1 MPDDIIKNIVF
12 DLYHGNAYRF
22 CMDNA
27 TDLQAKV
34 QSAYSQIA
42 ESTIDPPFPTG
53 RTLAEDVG
61 YPADLIN
68 LLPSVAVDTF
78 CGVSNVSLFADID
91 AQNGVLDVGCGAGLD
106 TVVAARR
113 AAKVIGVDFS
123 ASMLKLASQAV
134 HEAGL
139 DAKVT
144 LLRCQAQ
151 QLPLVDASVD
161 VAIVN
166 GIFNLNPNR
175 QKIFQELAR
184 VIRPGGS
191 LFVAEIILKETMREE
206 DLTNPTNWF
215 T

>member
-1 MPDDIIKNIVF
+1 
-12 DLYHGNAYRF
+12 
-22 CMDNA
+22 MDTA
-27 TDLQAKV
+27 TDLQARV

-68 LLPSVAVDTF
+68 SLPSVSVGTF

-91 AQNGVLDVGCGAGLD
+91 AQSVVLDVGCGAGLD
-106 TVVAARR
+106 SVVAARR

-123 ASMLKLASQAV
+123 ASMLRLAAQAV

-161 VAIVN
+161 VAMVN

-175 QKIFQELAR
+175 QQIFQELAR
-184 VIRPGGS
+184 VIRPGGN
-191 LFVAEIILKETMREE
+191 LFVAEIVLKETMLEE
-206 DLTNPTNWF
+206 DLKNPTNWF

>member
-1 MPDDIIKNIVF
+1 M
-12 DLYHGNAYRF
+12 
-22 CMDNA
+22 
-27 TDLQAKV
+27 
-34 QSAYSQIA
+34 
-42 ESTIDPPFPTG
+42 
-53 RTLAEDVG
+53 
-61 YPADLIN
+61 
-68 LLPSVAVDTF
+68 
-78 CGVSNVSLFADID
+78 
-91 AQNGVLDVGCGAGLD
+91 
-106 TVVAARR
+106 
-113 AAKVIGVDFS
+113 
-123 ASMLKLASQAV
+123 
-134 HEAGL
+134 
-139 DAKVT
+139 T